1 MKISVIICTYNRA
14 ALLEECLQS
23 LVIQTLALSAFEVVV
38 VDNHSSDETAATAKR
53 FESIFPNFRYTFEP
67 KQGLSH
73 ARNRGFREASADW
86 VLFLDDD
93 AKAADNMLERAV
105 QTIEKQPFKLFG
117 GVALPWY
124 KHPKPHWFKDKYGT
138 INQLNYSRVSKLKS
152 NEYAIGGIM
161 VVHKPLLEKYGGFD
175 THLGMSGAKVAYN
188 EEVELQLRLR
198 RDGIA
203 IGHDPA
209 LRIYHLV
216 APYKMEVDWFF
227 KAAFAQGRDN
237 LISKNISTHPIYLF
251 LIAIIAFGMML
262 VHLVIYTP
270 RLLQRH
276 YYIQNWLI
284 DVFRKVAKRV
294 GTVYTGLLYNEKK
307 RH

>member
-23 LVIQTLALSAFEVVV
+23 LVEQTLALPEFEVVV
-38 VDNHSSDETAATAKR
+38 VDNHSTDQTAAIAQQ
-53 FESIFPNFRYTFEP
+53 FEAIFPHFRYVFEAT
-67 KQGLSH
+67 QGLSH
-73 ARNRGFREASADW
+73 ARNRGFREAAAAW

-93 AKAADNMLERAV
+93 AKAAKNMLERAV
-105 QTIEKQPFKLFG
+105 QTIENQPFQLFG

-124 KHPKPHWFKDKYGT
+124 KYPKPYWFKDKYGT
-138 INQLNYSRVSKLKS
+138 INQLNYHRVSKLKS

-161 VVHKPLLEKYGGFD
+161 VIYKPLLEKYGGFD
-175 THLGMSGAKVAYN
+175 TQLGMSGAKIAYN

-209 LRIYHLV
+209 LLMYHLV
-216 APYKMEVDWFF
+216 APYKMKVDWFF
-227 KAAFAQGRDN
+227 NAAFAQGRDN
-237 LISKNISTHPIYLF
+237 LSSKNISTHPLNLL
-251 LIAIIAFGMML
+251 LIAAVAFGMML
-262 VHLVIYTP
+262 IHLIIYTP

-276 YYIQNWLI
+276 YYVQNWLI

-294 GTVYTGLLYNEKK
+294 GTVYTGLLYKK
-307 RH
+307 DIP